1 MGNDYEVLWPP
12 DRKSQLI
19 GKDPDAGKDWGQ
31 EEKGTTQDEIVGWH
45 HWLNGHELGQTP
57 EDCEGQ
63 RGLAC
68 YGPWGH
74 KESHITWRLNNNEK
88 EDVWNSSSISALWPY
103 PGASS
108 YDDPLPPCMWEVGE
122 VVQPAEVH
130 SESPHLWLAVIQPRS
145 RLSSGLHTRPA
156 TASSPAGLW
165 PSCLIGDTKQVLCMS
180 FKAAV
185 AAVSVTWPFMSQ
197 SRQMQD
203 WIKASSKPCV
213 TLAIWNVADH
223 SFSKLLCLNAAAVS
237 QCFCS

>member
-1 MGNDYEVLWPP
+1 M
-12 DRKSQLI
+12 
-19 GKDPDAGKDWGQ
+19 
-31 EEKGTTQDEIVGWH
+31 
-45 HWLNGHELGQTP
+45 
-57 EDCEGQ
+57 
-63 RGLAC
+63 
-68 YGPWGH
+68 
-74 KESHITWRLNNNEK
+74 
-88 EDVWNSSSISALWPY
+88 WNSSSISALWPY

-108 YDDPLPPCMWEVGE
+108 YDDHLPPCMWEVGE

-130 SESPHLWLAVIQPRS
+130 SESPHLRLAVVQPRS
-145 RLSSGLHTRPA
+145 WLSSGLHTRPA
-156 TASSPAGLW
+156 TAFSPAGLW

-203 WIKASSKPCV
+203 WIKASSKPRV